1 MKAPVNRG
9 NVWLRAIMGEV
20 AWNAVKMR
28 DTYFHAQFQRVARR
42 RGRQKAVIAVARSV
56 LIVIYHVLRTG
67 RPYSELGGNYFDQ
80 LDATRVERHH
90 VHRLE
95 QLGYTVTLTPIAA

>member
-1 MKAPVNRG
+1 M
-9 NVWLRAIMGEV
+9 
-20 AWNAVKMR
+20 
-28 DTYFHAQFQRVARR
+28 ARR
-42 RGRQKAVIAVARSV
+42 RGRQRAVIAVAHR
-56 LIVIYHVLRTG
+56 LLTVIYHVLRNG
-67 RPYSELGGNYFDQ
+67 RAYSELGGNYFDQ